1 MNSFELVR
9 LLGDAIAIIALLKNE
24 LHKIPL
30 VTGCS
35 PHLPGDDGW

>member
-9 LLGDAIAIIALLKNE
+9 LLRDAITVIALLKNE

-30 VTGCS
+30 VSGWCF
-35 PHLPGDDGW
+35 PYLPGDNG